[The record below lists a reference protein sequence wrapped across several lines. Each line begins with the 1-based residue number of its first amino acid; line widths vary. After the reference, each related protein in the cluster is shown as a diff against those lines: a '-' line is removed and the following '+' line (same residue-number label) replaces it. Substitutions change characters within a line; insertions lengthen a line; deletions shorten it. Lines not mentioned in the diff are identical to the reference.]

1 MERRKSPYSIH
12 KRPTKRKN
20 RHVYYARFRNDV
32 GGYDN
37 AISTG
42 CFNRDDA
49 VRWCEKRLVEARERK
64 TSITVKEFAE
74 GFWKQSGAYAE
85 GRIAHGFT
93 LSAGT
98 LYVADLITK
107 KHVIPKWG
115 PWRLRD
121 LTSGKL
127 DAWIVQLR
135 KDGEL
140 APASINHILQAM
152 RTILGQA
159 TSEGLISENP
169 ASFVKPVKL
178 VQAQRGILTLEE
190 VSKLLASPSIWRNQ
204 THFVLN
210 LMAACTGARMGEL
223 RALQVQNVFPDHIE
237 IRHSWE
243 DHSGIKDPKWGSARS
258 IPIASTIFAR
268 LTELIASADSDA
280 FVFRGSDRQNMPLGK
295 HSIEDGLYEA
305 MRTIGIGDRER
316 RDRRLSFHGWRH
328 WLNTALRSRGL
339 PDSKLRLITGHRS
352 EAMSDRYT
360 HYQTSDLSEVVEL
373 QNGLVGEP
381 TLELGSTREK
391 QKTPCHYP
399 SSAHSRS
406 SKSIRQ

>member
-32 GGYDN
+32 GGYNN

-49 VRWCEKRLVEARERK
+49 VRWCEKRLVEVRERE
-64 TSITVKEFAE
+64 TSLTLKEFAE
-74 GFWKQSGAYAE
+74 GFWKPSGSYAE

-98 LYVADLITK
+98 LYVANLITK

-115 PWRLRD
+115 ACRLRD

-127 DAWIVQLR
+127 DAWIVQLH
-135 KDGEL
+135 KNGEL
-140 APASINHILQAM
+140 SPASINHILQAM

-159 TSEGLISENP
+159 TSEGLINENP

-178 VQAQRGILTLEE
+178 VQTQRGILTLEE
-190 VSKLLASPSIWRNQ
+190 VRKLLASYSIWRNQ

-210 LMAACTGARMGEL
+210 LVAACTGARMGEL

-237 IRHSWE
+237 IRQSWE
-243 DHSGIKDPKWGSARS
+243 DHSGLKDPKWGSARS
-258 IPIASTIFAR
+258 IPIAATIFTR
-268 LTELIASADSDA
+268 LTELVAGADSDA
-280 FVFRGSDRQNMPLGK
+280 FVFRGSDRQNTPLGK
-295 HSIEDGLYEA
+295 HSIEDALYEA
-305 MRTIGIGDRER
+305 MKAIGINDKER

-360 HYQTSDLSEVVEL
+360 HYQASDLSEVVEL
-373 QNGLVGEP
+373 QNGLVGNL
-381 TLELGSTREK
+381 TLELSSTRHK
-391 QKTPCHYP
+391 QRASGHNPNG
-399 SSAHSRS
+399 AHA
-406 SKSIRQ
+406 SKSLRK